1 MVPMARSDGAGHVPT
16 WHEIR
21 TFAEHAEAIGLDSLW
36 ASDHFFGSFPGAP
49 LEGVHEAWT
58 ITSALAAATSRV
70 EIGQLVSCASYRP
83 PGLLAK
89 MAVTADEIS
98 GGRLVLG
105 LGAGWHDTEYEAF
118 GFPRNHRVSRLEEY
132 LQVVAP
138 LLRGETVALEGRY
151 HRAAEAVLLPAPERR
166 IPVLIAG
173 NGPRL
178 LRLVARHAEA
188 WNTAWF
194 GRPDDR
200 LRTRLAALGEALE
213 AEGRDMATLRRT
225 VGLAVIDPDHGE
237 EEENAFSGSV
247 GELAET
253 LGSFEEL
260 GFADAIAVLEPM
272 TVGSL
277 DRLAEAIELRGGR

>member
-1 MVPMARSDGAGHVPT
+1 MARSDGAGHVPT

-151 HRAAEAVLLPAPERR
+151 TGPPKPCSSRRPSDGFPCSSQGTAHDFFVSSRATPRRGTPPGSAGRTTACAPASLRSGRLWRR
-166 IPVLIAG
+166 
-173 NGPRL
+173 
-178 LRLVARHAEA
+178 
-188 WNTAWF
+188 
-194 GRPDDR
+194 
-200 LRTRLAALGEALE
+200 
-213 AEGRDMATLRRT
+213 
-225 VGLAVIDPDHGE
+225 
-237 EEENAFSGSV
+237 
-247 GELAET
+247 
-253 LGSFEEL
+253 
-260 GFADAIAVLEPM
+260 
-272 TVGSL
+272 
-277 DRLAEAIELRGGR
+277 RGGTSRRYGAPWDSP